1 MKKKKTPT
9 KPSFAAVMCGEHRKK
24 SKKTPLSCVS
34 SEGGGSGAA
43 GARMEE
49 MTLRL
54 MFRVREGG
62 SKV

>member
-1 MKKKKTPT
+1 MNNPA
-9 KPSFAAVMCGEHRKK
+9 KPSFAVIMCGRHQKK
-24 SKKTPLSCVS
+24 SKNPPPSRVS

-54 MFRVREGG
+54 TF
-62 SKV
+62 